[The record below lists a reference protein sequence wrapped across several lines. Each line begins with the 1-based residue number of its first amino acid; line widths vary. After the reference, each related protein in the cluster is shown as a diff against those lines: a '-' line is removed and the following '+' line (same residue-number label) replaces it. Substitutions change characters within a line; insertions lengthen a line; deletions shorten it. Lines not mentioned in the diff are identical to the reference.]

1 MKKLIAVLLVSL
13 LVITGCSTG
22 SKAKLVNEYTALYG
36 TDIESLNYLT
46 TQRATNGDHLA
57 NFIDGLLENTPTGEL
72 VGAMAESLGEV
83 SNDGKTYTYKIREG
97 VKWVTNQGEEYGEV
111 TAHDW
116 VTGLKHAADN
126 NSETLPIVYSI
137 VGLEAYIAKEIP
149 FEEVGIKAV
158 SDYVLEYT
166 LNDAEPFW
174 ETKLT
179 YGIMFPLSAD
189 FLASKGSDFGKPTP
203 DSILYNGPFI
213 LSNNT
218 AKSVIEY
225 EKNDA
230 YWDADNVNLETVK
243 FMYNDGKVPDDAINL
258 FREGKIDTARVFPS
272 SPSYEDIAK
281 EFEGKIT
288 NSLTVGSTFNINF
301 NYGRRAVEHT
311 NKTTEA
317 EFTNTHTAILNKNF
331 RKAVQFAFDRPAYQA
346 QSVGENNALV
356 AVRNTLVPP
365 VFIIVDGTDFG
376 QLTLA
381 ELLKIDE
388 PTWKGRKLDDGQDA
402 FNDADLAKAFM
413 DAAKE
418 ELSAQGVTFPVVLDL
433 PVDSVST
440 IGVNRVKS
448 MKESVEKVLGADNV
462 VIDIQLLSNDDY
474 MNATYYAMNA
484 ADSDYDISNASGWGP
499 DYVDAAT
506 YLNIYN
512 SRTGDML
519 KSLGLESD
527 VSVEKLGGVDPTR
540 AAKDALNLSEYDAL
554 LDAADAIR
562 DDAGERAKAYAKAA
576 AWLDDAV
583 LQIPINA
590 GGGVPRVTNVV
601 PFTTPYAWN
610 GLQDTRFKF
619 VQVQE
624 EPITQK
630 QFDDAKAAWEKARTK

>member
-22 SKAKLVNEYTALYG
+22 GKAKLVNEYTALYG

-158 SDYVLEYT
+158 SDYELEYT

-179 YGIMFPLSAD
+179 YGIMFPLNAD
-189 FLASKGSDFGKPTP
+189 FLASKGADFGKPTP

-583 LQIPINA
+583 LQIPVNA

-630 QFDDAKAAWEKARTK
+630 QFDDAKAAWEKARNK

>member
-22 SKAKLVNEYTALYG
+22 SKAKLVNEYTALYA

-158 SDYVLEYT
+158 SDYELEYT

-179 YGIMFPLSAD
+179 YGIMFPLNQK
-189 FLASKGSDFGKPTP
+189 FLDSKGADFGKPTP

-272 SPSYEDIAK
+272 SPSYEDIAE

-413 DAAKE
+413 EAAKE

-583 LQIPINA
+583 LQIPVNA